1 MVKEVAADFR
11 ESVIFVILEVVP
23 AGGDVAELVAIN
35 FLISSAFI
43 NSFNFTDMNNIKLYK
58 ELLRLPTIESHI

>member
-35 FLISSAFI
+35 FLISSI
-43 NSFNFTDMNNIKLYK
+43 SVRITKRNSVIYEYK
-58 ELLRLPTIESHI
+58 KTIAL